1 MFRNIVG
8 CSKFCLFYIIEME
21 IYTLELPMKKII
33 DYKNLSIGKKFT
45 VTFCLLLMLPLMV
58 LFLWINESVTEQI
71 VEENCKTNFAVL
83 KQTETGLLNMI
94 QDITSVSLDVIGDEE
109 LQIYLKSTDIT
120 GEELEELKNTIQYNL
135 GKSISLK
142 NYISRLSVFRENQI
156 LFQSGKYMLEE
167 ANVDIPEIEQQA
179 GRMVWKAAAKDTN
192 YLLSR
197 DRNNYEVSVY
207 RAINNHYDFRDT
219 LAFERITIDEDYI
232 CDIYSGILTDATE
245 QFFIINKEGQMIST
259 VNKELFEENY
269 LENTLLKR
277 IIQNGEGYYIDQ
289 NKQLVISYYHLPKVN
304 WYVVKVDK
312 QAEIIA
318 QDLIRTVIVMCMV
331 LAILFAVFFHNIQKK
346 RIITPIIRLSKDI
359 SNFHEGDYE
368 IGVYSNAHDE
378 IGELN
383 NNFVEMANYI
393 QDLIERVYKSQLK
406 EKEAQLQYLQSQIN
420 PHFLYNTL
428 DSMRWMA
435 VKARQYELAEQIEAL
450 SNLFRHALNQGK
462 QLTTVEQEVA
472 HLRDYLTIQKY
483 RFGER
488 ITTTIDV
495 DEALLNCT
503 VINLI
508 LQPLVEN
515 AIVHGLES
523 KIEGGNIH
531 IRVKKEGEYLL
542 YIVEDDGVGTA
553 QEEIRRCLV
562 ERKDSNNA
570 LALDNINQR
579 IKCKYGEEYGISFY
593 SEIGIGTKVEV
604 KMPLECEG

>member
-8 CSKFCLFYIIEME
+8 CSKFYLFYIIEME

-33 DYKNLSIGKKFT
+33 NYKNLSIGKKFT

-94 QDITSVSLDVIGDEE
+94 QDITSVSLDIIGDEE
-109 LQIYLKSTDIT
+109 LQVYLKITDIT
-120 GEELEELKNTIQYNL
+120 REDLEELKNNIQYNL
-135 GKSISLK
+135 GKTVSLK
-142 NYISRLSVFRENQI
+142 NYISRLSIFTKDQI
-156 LFQSGKYMLEE
+156 LFQTGKYMLQET
-167 ANVDIPEIEQQA
+167 DMYISEIERQA

-207 RAINNHYDFRDT
+207 RAINNHYDFRDM
-219 LAFERITIDEDYI
+219 LAFERISVNEGYI
-232 CDIYSGILTDATE
+232 CDIYSGIATDTTE
-245 QFFIINKEGQMIST
+245 QFFIINKQGEIISS
-259 VNKELFEENY
+259 VNKELLGTKCLEEG
-269 LENTLLKR
+269 LLKKLV
-277 IIQNGEGYYIDQ
+277 QNGEGYYIDQ
-289 NKQLVISYYHLPKVN
+289 DKQIMISYYYLPKVQ

-312 QAEIIA
+312 QVEILA
-318 QDLIRTVIVMCMV
+318 QNLIRTVIAVCMV
-331 LAILFAVFFHNIQKK
+331 LAIFFAVFFHHIQKK
-346 RIITPIIRLSKDI
+346 RIIVPIIKLSRDV

-368 IGVYSNAHDE
+368 IGVYSNAQDE
-378 IGELN
+378 IGVLN
-383 NNFVEMANYI
+383 NNFIEMANYI
-393 QDLIERVYKSQLK
+393 KDLIERVYKSQLR

-472 HLRDYLTIQKY
+472 HLKDYLTIQKY

-488 ITTTIDV
+488 IKATIDV
-495 DEALLNCT
+495 DKEVLNCI

-531 IRVKKEGEYLL
+531 IKVKKEGKDLL
-542 YIVEDDGVGTA
+542 YIVEDDGVGA
-553 QEEIRRCLV
+553 EQERIRRCLV

-593 SEIGIGTKVEV
+593 SEIGVGTKVEV
-604 KMPLECEG
+604 KIPLECEG

>member
-1 MFRNIVG
+1 
-8 CSKFCLFYIIEME
+8 
-21 IYTLELPMKKII
+21 MKKII

-94 QDITSVSLDVIGDEE
+94 QDITSVSLDVIGDEK

-383 NNFVEMANYI
+383 NNFIEMANYI

-553 QEEIRRCLV
+553 QEEIRRCLI

>member
-1 MFRNIVG
+1 
-8 CSKFCLFYIIEME
+8 
-21 IYTLELPMKKII
+21 MKKIF
-33 DYKNLSIGKKFT
+33 DYNNLCIGKMFT

-94 QDITSVSLDVIGDEE
+94 QDITSVSLDVIGDEK

-383 NNFVEMANYI
+383 NNFIEMANYI

-553 QEEIRRCLV
+553 QEEIRRCLI